1 MRFGLLPPYRSGVC
15 ADPVWMTRFVQ
26 HAERCGYESVYT
38 VEHVVVPGR
47 YDQTYPYSDSGRM
60 PLPVDCPIPDPLDLL
75 AFLAARTERIRLGT
89 GVMVVPHHH
98 PLVLAKRLAT
108 IDVLS
113 GGRVLLGAG
122 VGWMREELESTGVDF
137 SRRGRRLDET
147 LAAMRALWAL
157 PPYEKGSGRPGAS
170 FHGEFFD
177 FDDVWSE
184 PRPVRATGVP
194 IHIGGHSEAAAR
206 RCGRLGDGFHPLGL
220 DDELLVERWQLARRT
235 AEDAGR
241 DPGALEL
248 SVTVGL
254 GSVDAAAVE
263 RFAELGVHRIV
274 CSTAVADLDQLEHE
288 LSAVAESVGISAGV
302 GDR

>member
-1 MRFGLLPPYRSGVC
+1 MLFGLLPPYRSGVT
-15 ADPVWMTRFVQ
+15 ADPDWMTRFVQ
-26 HAERCGYESVYT
+26 HAEACGFESVYT

-47 YDQTYPYSDSGRM
+47 YDENYPYSESGRM

-75 AFLAARTERIRLGT
+75 AFLAARTDRIRLGT

-98 PLVLAKRLAT
+98 PLILAKRLAT

-113 GGRVLLGAG
+113 GGRMLLGAG

-147 LAAMRALWAL
+147 LAAMRELWAL
-157 PPYEKGSGRPGAS
+157 PPYEKGAAVSGAS

-184 PRPVRATGVP
+184 PRPVRPGGVP

-220 DDELLVERWQLARRT
+220 DRWELARRT
-235 AEDAGR
+235 AEEHGR
-241 DPGALEL
+241 DPSQLEL

-254 GSVDAAAVE
+254 GSLDLATVE
-263 RFAELGVHRIV
+263 RFDALGVHRMV
-274 CSTAVADLDQLEHE
+274 CSTAVADLDR
-288 LSAVAESVGISAGV
+288 LSDDLSVAAAGV
-302 GDR
+302 GLTGA

>member
-1 MRFGLLPPYRSGVC
+1 MLFGLLPPYRSGVC
-15 ADPVWMTRFVQ
+15 ADPEWMTRFVQ
-26 HAERCGYESVYT
+26 HAEACGFESVYT

-47 YDQTYPYSDSGRM
+47 YDESYPYSESGRM

-98 PLVLAKRLAT
+98 PLILAKRLAT

-122 VGWMREELESTGVDF
+122 VGWMREELEATGVDF

-157 PPYEKGSGRPGAS
+157 PPYEKGSATPGAS

-184 PRPVRATGVP
+184 PRPLRPSGVP

-220 DDELLVERWQLARRT
+220 DDELLTQRWQLARD
-235 AEDAGR
+235 EDEQAGR
-241 DPGALEL
+241 DPEQLEL

-254 GSVDAAAVE
+254 GGLDAAAVE
-263 RFAELGVHRIV
+263 RYEQLGVHRMV
-274 CSTAVADLDQLEHE
+274 CSTAVADLDRLTQE
-288 LSAVAESVGISAGV
+288 LSEAADAVGLAAH
-302 GDR
+302 

>member
-1 MRFGLLPPYRSGVC
+1 MLFGLLPPYRSGVT
-15 ADPVWMTRFVQ
+15 ADPVWMTRFVR
-26 HAERCGYESVYT
+26 HAEACGFESVYT

-47 YDQTYPYSDSGRM
+47 YDEAYPYSDSGRM
-60 PLPVDCPIPDPLDLL
+60 PLAVDCPIPDPLDLL

-98 PLVLAKRLAT
+98 PLILAKRLAT

-113 GGRVLLGAG
+113 GGRMLLGAG

-137 SRRGRRLDET
+137 SRRGARLDET
-147 LAAMRALWAL
+147 LEAMRALWAL
-157 PPYEKGSGRPGAS
+157 PPYEKGAGAPGAS

-184 PRPVRATGVP
+184 PRPVRPGGVP

-220 DDELLVERWQLARRT
+220 DDDELVQRWELARRT
-235 AEDAGR
+235 AEEHGR
-241 DPGALEL
+241 DPEALEL

-254 GSVDAAAVE
+254 GSVDPAAVE
-263 RFAELGVHRIV
+263 RFAALGVHRIV
-274 CSTAVADLDQLEHE
+274 CSTAVADLDRLTDE
-288 LSAVAESVGISAGV
+288 LAAVAAAVGMSGS
-302 GDR
+302 

>member
-1 MRFGLLPPYRSGVC
+1 MWFGLLPPYRSGVT
-15 ADPVWMTRFVQ
+15 ADPGWMTRFAQ
-26 HAERCGYESVYT
+26 HAEACGFESLYT

-47 YDQTYPYSDSGRM
+47 YEQAYPYSDSGRM

-98 PLVLAKRLAT
+98 PLILAKRLAT

-113 GGRVLLGAG
+113 GGRMLLGAG
-122 VGWMREELESTGVDF
+122 VGWMREELEATGVDF

-157 PPYEKGSGRPGAS
+157 PPYEKGAGVLGAS

-177 FDDVWSE
+177 FDDMWSE
-184 PRPVRATGVP
+184 PRPVHPGGVP

-220 DDELLVERWQLARRT
+220 DDDLLVERWQLARRT
-235 AEDAGR
+235 AEEHGR
-241 DPGALEL
+241 DPDALEL

-254 GSVDAAAVE
+254 GSIDTATVE
-263 RFAELGVHRIV
+263 RLAGLGVHRIV
-274 CSTAVADLDQLEHE
+274 ASTAVADLDRLTDE
-288 LSAVAESVGISAGV
+288 LSAVAQAVGISS
-302 GDR
+302 

>member
-1 MRFGLLPPYRSGVC
+1 MLFGLLPPYRSGVV
-15 ADPVWMTRFVQ
+15 ADPGWMTRFAQ
-26 HAERCGYESVYT
+26 HAEACGYESLYT

-47 YDQTYPYSDSGRM
+47 YDERYPYSDSGRM

-75 AFLAARTERIRLGT
+75 AFIAARTERIRLGT

-98 PLVLAKRLAT
+98 PLILAKRLAT

-113 GGRVLLGAG
+113 GGRMLLGAG

-147 LAAMRALWAL
+147 LAAMRALWDL
-157 PPYEKGSGRPGAS
+157 PPYERGSGRPGAS

-184 PRPVRATGVP
+184 PRPVRPGGVP

-220 DDELLVERWQLARRT
+220 DDESLGQRWQLARRT
-235 AEDAGR
+235 AEDLGR
-241 DPGALEL
+241 DPDALEL

-254 GSVDAAAVE
+254 GSVDVGMVE
-263 RFAELGVHRIV
+263 RFDRLGVHRMV
-274 CSTAVADLDQLEHE
+274 CSTAVADLAQLRDEMSSVAQVVG
-288 LSAVAESVGISAGV
+288 LSGS
-302 GDR
+302 